1 MTTASSRKRVRVYYA
16 GGMQLPAQI
25 TYQDIHTKLS
35 EYLVLQMVAEADLVV
50 FEESVNSQATP
61 GSAIQL
67 VQRIAQDITE
77 HFTDYD
83 GFVII
88 HEQTTAPFTGSLLEF
103 MFDELG
109 KPIVLAGNAQS
120 SNTTEAMLYENM
132 SLRANLMTA
141 LQMAVLNCRGVLL
154 AYGSHIVRAVRAI
167 NQRDASLGFTAYQ
180 EAPVGEVTFGAEV
193 TSGQTPRDNTVCE
206 SVLAVSH
213 KVLTMDIHP
222 GMEISPELGLQYDA
236 VIIRG
241 NDQPVVSAE
250 HFPDNVPIII
260 DAQQQEQHNVKQSNV
275 VNVHTL
281 LLPTLISKTMIAAG
295 RFTDPK
301 EVVQFVAT
309 DTHNESVEL

>member
-25 TYQDIHTKLS
+25 TSQDIHAKLS
-35 EYLVLQMVAEADLVV
+35 EYLVLQMVAETDLVV
-50 FEESVNSQATP
+50 FEESVSIQASP
-61 GSAIQL
+61 RSAIQL

-77 HFTDYD
+77 HFSEYD

-103 MFDELG
+103 MFDQLG
-109 KPIVLAGNAQS
+109 KPIVLAGNAL
-120 SNTTEAMLYENM
+120 SNNTSEAMLYENM

-180 EAPVGEVTFGAEV
+180 ESPVGEVTFGAEV
-193 TSGQTPRDNTVCE
+193 TPGQVPRDNIVCE
-206 SVLAVSH
+206 SSLAVSH
-213 KVLTMDIHP
+213 KVLTMDMHP
-222 GMEISPELGLQYDA
+222 GTEISPELGQQYDA

-241 NDQPVVSAE
+241 NDQPVVSIE
-250 HFPDNVPIII
+250 HFPGNVPIII
-260 DAQQQEQHNVKQSNV
+260 DAQQQGTIEQENV

-281 LLPTLISKTMIAAG
+281 LLPTLISKTMVAAG
-295 RFTDPK
+295 RYTTPSD
-301 EVVQFVAT
+301 VVEFVAT
-309 DTHNESVEL
+309 HTHNESVEL